1 MVVVLAVVVR
11 AHAMRMA
18 AFQSLVTIFAG
29 TTTTM
34 MMMLIMRVDV
44 VDVVAVPQSRP
55 MRFVSWRGRHDSMMF
70 WLLRRVDD
78 DVVDHDPPMV
88 ECAGS

>member
-1 MVVVLAVVVR
+1 MAETAVR

-18 AFQSLVTIFAG
+18 AFQSFVTILAG
-29 TTTTM
+29 TTTM
-34 MMMLIMRVDV
+34 IVRVDV
-44 VDVVAVPQSRP
+44 VDIVAVPQSWP

-70 WLLRRVDD
+70 WLLLRRVDD

>member
-1 MVVVLAVVVR
+1 MVVSAVR

-34 MMMLIMRVDV
+34 MLMLIMRVDV

-78 DVVDHDPPMV
+78 DVVDHDLPMV
-88 ECAGS
+88 ECEGS